1 MYGTIYWLK
10 EHAFPRQSNLLPQ
23 KITTPIITIIEKQLK
38 GSAQIL
44 SQAEGTDSSPD
55 FNKPG
60 TLRVGTAS
68 KIKNMG
74 TDLGKKRFKKSAYPN
89 LQTKLFNT
97 SK

>member
-1 MYGTIYWLK
+1 MKLLDLIQRVSSLAARSVAPRSFTKDHNSSGTV
-10 EHAFPRQSNLLPQ
+10 
-23 KITTPIITIIEKQLK
+23 ITDLHH
-38 GSAQIL
+38 SL
-44 SQAEGTDSSPD
+44 PD

-68 KIKNMG
+68 KNKNMG